1 MVIALRDVG
10 KSAIDGDQERVIGIL
25 AQALKAVYIDAPSEI
40 LDTTTLSVTNAL
52 RDLVKYAEAKGQE
65 EAVSILADALRDFG
79 PDLADKHPRVCKL
92 NTLRHRRRLNKVF

>member
-65 EAVSILADALRDFG
+65 EAVSILADAL
-79 PDLADKHPRVCKL
+79 
-92 NTLRHRRRLNKVF
+92 